1 MPGISAFCF
10 LLSTFYFHSSLA
22 LPGLPRFEVR
32 GSKFGVHHK
41 PPEYI
46 SSPAPPSGRSGGT
59 LDKPWICPGTIEPRQ
74 PPVFDQPGL
83 SKVIHP
89 PLRRLRSARTVGVF
103 PVAPPVRP
111 QRVPYADRVTYCGYG
126 TCETK
131 REQNGGFTSVTIHE
145 QASGHLYAY
154 TFAFHTGH
162 FVRYSAEAGL
172 YGWNG

>member
-1 MPGISAFCF
+1 MPDSLVEASLRRTF
-10 LLSTFYFHSSLA
+10 LAWSVHFSGSSFSILHS
-22 LPGLPRFEVR
+22 PQ
-32 GSKFGVHHK
+32 
-41 PPEYI
+41 
-46 SSPAPPSGRSGGT
+46 GT
-59 LDKPWICPGTIEPRQ
+59 PDKPWTYPGTIEPPQ
-74 PPVFDQPGL
+74 APVFDQPGL